1 MKEKKRRSTVC
12 KNCSSALDENYNFC
26 PTCGQSNSDNNVTFA
41 TLVKEFVDNYLGI
54 DSKMAHS
61 AVPFLIRPG
70 NLTNRFQEG
79 KVKHFIHPVR
89 LYFVMSLFYFFT
101 ISYLLSGID
110 LRSIQE
116 NQVQYGGEIKFEN
129 LKSDK
134 RWGALPDSKKLE
146 ILPDSLVN
154 LFSDITKFDQLYDSV
169 KLQIGEDSLANFEVK
184 VKSTQLPDGDGGKL
198 ERWHILS
205 RDMSIS
211 DEAFMDSLQK
221 GNKFST
227 GGFFDSDQEAH
238 ISSQVRKV
246 FKNDEGFK
254 GFVLGNL
261 PLMMF
266 ILIPLFAGVL
276 KFFYVRRKHLY
287 IKHVVHALHVHS
299 FAYMAYGIGLLIIFK
314 IITQSNFPDADIEA
328 WRGVIAGLFFIG
340 TSTYVYV
347 SFLKVYKQGWF
358 KTLIK
363 FNLVGFIYA
372 FFLQIFFYLELF
384 ISFWYY

>member
-1 MKEKKRRSTVC
+1 MIEKKRKSTVC
-12 KNCSSALDENYNFC
+12 KNCSSTLEEHYNFC

-41 TLVKEFVDNYLGI
+41 TLIKEFIDNYLGI

-61 AVPFLIRPG
+61 AIPFLIRPG

-79 KVKHFIHPVR
+79 KIKHFIHPVR

-110 LRSIQE
+110 LRTIQDE
-116 NQVQYGGEIKFEN
+116 QINYGGEIKFDA
-129 LKSDK
+129 LKSDD
-134 RWGALPDSKKLE
+134 RWGALTSAKKLD

-154 LFSDITKFDQLYDSV
+154 SFSDIKSFEQLYDSIES
-169 KLQIGEDSLANFEVK
+169 QIGTDSLMNFEVK
-184 VKSTQLPDGDGGKL
+184 VKSTPLPGGNESDV
-198 ERWHILS
+198 ERFHRLARDRRLS
-205 RDMSIS
+205 DQ
-211 DEAFMDSLQK
+211 DFMDSLG
-221 GNKFST
+221 GNFSND
-227 GGFFDSDQEAH
+227 GFFDEGQQAH
-238 ISSQVRKV
+238 INSQVRKI
-246 FKNDEGFK
+246 FENDQGFK

-287 IKHVVHALHVHS
+287 IKHIVHALHVHS

-314 IITQSNFPDADIEA
+314 IVTEGNFPDANITA
-328 WRGVIAGLFFIG
+328 WRGIIGGIFFIG
-340 TSTYVYV
+340 VSTYVYT

-363 FNLVGFIYA
+363 FNLVGLIYSV
-372 FFLQIFFYLELF
+372 FLQIFFYLEIF
-384 ISFWYY
+384 ISFWYYNG